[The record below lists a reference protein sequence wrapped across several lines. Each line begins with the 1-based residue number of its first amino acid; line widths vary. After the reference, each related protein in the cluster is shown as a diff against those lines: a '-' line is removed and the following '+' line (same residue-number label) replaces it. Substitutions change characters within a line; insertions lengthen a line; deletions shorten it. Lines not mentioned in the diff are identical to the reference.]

1 MHLICG
7 ECGALL
13 LDTGY
18 GIGNL
23 KSVIEQLTDK
33 PVSVFNTHWHGDHT
47 GGNSQFENVYMHEF
61 DIPYWKESLSC
72 EAGRMLPVTLAFS
85 QDAVIPLS
93 DKFIRAVHDGM
104 TFHLGGRIETIVHM
118 PGHSAGNCM
127 VIDSKTGILFSGDA
141 ILSTPTLVIDGFP
154 AVDHAELLTVEAF
167 HTALVQHMKQLNKVK
182 WLCPSH
188 GRLMLSNK
196 YVSAMQHC
204 TEEILKAPDKW
215 ERYDYIPSLPG
226 MIRCVDDAM
235 IVYTL
240 STPPN
245 NNTPCFKN
253 SCHILYKYNRLF
265 WRKYNIHPPPKKIHR
280 CKNTI
285 FRQLGSCV
293 LPSVGWRDIQLLIIK
308 EGGSTLGYRP
318 LGYTFAKTGGA
329 VNGGRSPFTCR

>member
-104 TFHLGGRIETIVHM
+104 TFHLGGRIETIVHIQ
-118 PGHSAGNCM
+118 HW
-127 VIDSKTGILFSGDA
+127 
-141 ILSTPTLVIDGFP
+141 
-154 AVDHAELLTVEAF
+154 
-167 HTALVQHMKQLNKVK
+167 ALQ
-182 WLCPSH
+182 H
-188 GRLMLSNK
+188 GRIGNE
-196 YVSAMQHC
+196 VC
-204 TEEILKAPDKW
+204 T
-215 ERYDYIPSLPG
+215 
-226 MIRCVDDAM
+226 
-235 IVYTL
+235 
-240 STPPN
+240 
-245 NNTPCFKN
+245 
-253 SCHILYKYNRLF
+253 RLD
-265 WRKYNIHPPPKKIHR
+265 R
-280 CKNTI
+280 
-285 FRQLGSCV
+285 
-293 LPSVGWRDIQLLIIK
+293 
-308 EGGSTLGYRP
+308 
-318 LGYTFAKTGGA
+318 
-329 VNGGRSPFTCR
+329 

>member
-167 HTALVQHMKQLNKVK
+167 HTALVQHMKQLN
-182 WLCPSH
+182 
-188 GRLMLSNK
+188 N
-196 YVSAMQHC
+196 A
-204 TEEILKAPDKW
+204 
-215 ERYDYIPSLPG
+215 
-226 MIRCVDDAM
+226 
-235 IVYTL
+235 
-240 STPPN
+240 
-245 NNTPCFKN
+245 
-253 SCHILYKYNRLF
+253 
-265 WRKYNIHPPPKKIHR
+265 
-280 CKNTI
+280 
-285 FRQLGSCV
+285 
-293 LPSVGWRDIQLLIIK
+293 
-308 EGGSTLGYRP
+308 
-318 LGYTFAKTGGA
+318 A
-329 VNGGRSPFTCR
+329 VT

>member
-1 MHLICG
+1 MRWKELMQQQDDFAAEIRKQDAIKFASNPYIKAFRNRLDPNIIHLYFDDGNSGGSVWMHLICG

-61 DIPYWKESLSC
+61 DIPYWKDSLSC
-72 EAGRMLPVTLAFS
+72 EAGRMLPTTLAFS

-93 DKFIRAVHDGM
+93 DKFVRAVHDGM

-196 YVSAMQHC
+196 YISAMQHC

-215 ERYDYIPSLPG
+215 ERYDYIPSMPG

-240 STPPN
+240 
-245 NNTPCFKN
+245 
-253 SCHILYKYNRLF
+253 NRV
-265 WRKYNIHPPPKKIHR
+265 H
-280 CKNTI
+280 
-285 FRQLGSCV
+285 
-293 LPSVGWRDIQLLIIK
+293 
-308 EGGSTLGYRP
+308 
-318 LGYTFAKTGGA
+318 
-329 VNGGRSPFTCR
+329 

>member
-235 IVYTL
+235 IVY
-240 STPPN
+240 SHRERRAEPEYPKGKPPYPGN
-245 NNTPCFKN
+245 QGADWKAQRMDWRTVQGAGNRPGAAPAIPRPCKSADEVFKR
-253 SCHILYKYNRLF
+253 SE
-265 WRKYNIHPPPKKIHR
+265 RKEPE
-280 CKNTI
+280 
-285 FRQLGSCV
+285 V
-293 LPSVGWRDIQLLIIK
+293 
-308 EGGSTLGYRP
+308 
-318 LGYTFAKTGGA
+318 FAELAKA
-329 VNGGRSPFTCR
+329 ARRR